1 MKAVGYRTSLP
12 IAASEVL
19 IDVEAPTPV
28 PGPRDLLV
36 AVEAISV
43 NPVDTKVRVRAAPAP
58 GETKILGW
66 DAVGTV
72 RAVGRDVTLF
82 RIGDPVFYAGSIA
95 RPGANSELHLVDERI
110 VGRKPQSLTNAEAAA
125 LPLTAITAWELLFD
139 RLGVAQGKKPGMGA
153 LLVVGGAGGVG
164 SILVQLAARLTGLT
178 VIGTASRPDTVAW
191 VEKMGAHHVI
201 DHTKGLASE
210 LARIGIP
217 QVRYIAALTATDK
230 HLAAYAE
237 IVAPQGRIAVI
248 DDPATLDI
256 VPFKRK
262 SVSVHW
268 EFMFTRAVNET
279 PDMIAQHLLLNEVS
293 ALVDSGVLKTT
304 MTQNLGRIDAATLKR
319 AHALLESGKT
329 IGKVV
334 LEGF

>member
-12 IAASEVL
+12 IAASEAL
-19 IDVEAPTPV
+19 IDFDAPTPV

-43 NPVDTKVRVRAAPAP
+43 NPVDTKVRVRAVPPA

-72 RAVGRDVTLF
+72 KAVGPDVTLF
-82 RIGDPVFYAGSIA
+82 HPGDRVFYAGSIA
-95 RPGANSELHLVDERI
+95 RAGANSEMHVVDERI
-110 VGRKPQSLTNAEAAA
+110 VGRKPKSLTNAEAAA

-139 RLGVAQGKKPGMGA
+139 RLGVEQGKKPGQGA
-153 LLVVGGAGGVG
+153 LLIVGGAGGVG
-164 SILVQLAARLTGLT
+164 SVLIQLAARLTGLT
-178 VIGTASRPDTVAW
+178 VIATASRPDTVAW

-201 DHTKGLASE
+201 DHTKGLAPE

-217 QVRYIAALTATDK
+217 QVRYIAALTATDE

-256 VPFKRK
+256 LPFKRK
-262 SVSVHW
+262 SVSLHW
-268 EFMFTRAVNET
+268 EFMFTWAVAET
-279 PDMIAQHLLLNEVS
+279 PDMIAQYLLLNEVS

-304 MTQNLGRIDAATLKR
+304 MTQNLGRIDAANLKR
-319 AHALLESGKT
+319 AHALLESGRT